1 VYGAVLV
8 EAVPFPRGS
17 APAGPAALLQVWPE
31 PQLQW
36 LATRGVTAGATDA
49 AGARLPPEA
58 ARVAPPQPGPRVRG
72 GLAVVRNA
80 DGTAR
85 FVEELTPAGREF
97 APNPRQALLRFKAA
111 DEPPAAA
118 KELDVSL
125 FATVRSEV
133 EPLSVARGLEPNA
146 PATGTGPAAVEMTV
160 RCGKNAAGKLT
171 ADVTLSFDRSSVQ
184 SAGVG
189 IELPGVK
196 GGGPGVGNHA
206 VYGVRVTDA
215 DGKPF
220 TLGLVSGAS
229 HPGRDGREV
238 MILSLELHPD
248 RGGQGVPTAVT
259 FWGTYAK
266 PVEVPVVLKDVPLSK
281 SK

>member
-1 VYGAVLV
+1 M
-8 EAVPFPRGS
+8 
-17 APAGPAALLQVWPE
+17 
-31 PQLQW
+31 
-36 LATRGVTAGATDA
+36 
-49 AGARLPPEA
+49 
-58 ARVAPPQPGPRVRG
+58 
-72 GLAVVRNA
+72 VRNA

-85 FVEELTPAGREF
+85 FVEELGPAASGGYTP
-97 APNPRQALLRFKAA
+97 NSRQAFVRFKG
-111 DEPPAAA
+111 DGKPPVAA

-125 FATVRSEV
+125 FATVRSEI

-146 PATGTGPAAVEMTV
+146 SATGTGVAGVDMTV
-160 RCGKNAAGKLT
+160 RYGKNADGKLV
-171 ADVTLSFDRSSVQ
+171 ADVTLTFDRNSVQ

-189 IELPGVK
+189 AELPGVK
-196 GGGPGVGNHA
+196 GGGPGGGNRA

-220 TLGLVSGAS
+220 TLGLANGSGHSDRVS
-229 HPGRDGREV
+229 GREV
-238 MILSLELHPD
+238 MVLSLELHPD
-248 RGGQGVPTAVT
+248 KAGQGAPATVT